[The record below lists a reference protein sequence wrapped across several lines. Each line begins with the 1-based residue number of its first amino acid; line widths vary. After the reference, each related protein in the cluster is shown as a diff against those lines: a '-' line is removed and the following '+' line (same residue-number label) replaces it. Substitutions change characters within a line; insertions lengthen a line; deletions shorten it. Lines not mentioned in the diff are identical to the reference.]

1 MPCLPSIAKKL
12 RRSKSSRKEENDF
25 YFKLEPQLSRETLV
39 LSSLPPEDSFR
50 NVYEWLEAQNSPAP
64 YRPCAC
70 CQDSPDCH
78 YACVDITRRL
88 ITFSPQSRR
97 FSADI
102 IHSRSNSYLSQDTP
116 RTTFSPRPSYGTNMT
131 SYGSDRTHY
140 ASEEDKVSEIYYD
153 NPDTP
158 VGNHYPERMHRT
170 RSSSDESDNT
180 EYIYLDF
187 QRKSPQFDSW
197 QVTRKPSLSPVR
209 SAFV

>member
-1 MPCLPSIAKKL
+1 MPCLPSIRKKL
-12 RRSKSSRKEENDF
+12 VRSKTPRQEENDF
-25 YFKLEPQLSRETLV
+25 YFKLEPLVSQERLV
-39 LSSLPPEDSFR
+39 LSDLPSEDSFR
-50 NVYEWLEAQNSPAP
+50 NVFDWLESQNSPAP

-70 CQDSPDCH
+70 CRDSPDCH

-102 IHSRSNSYLSQDTP
+102 SHSRSTSYLSQDTNW
-116 RTTFSPRPSYGTNMT
+116 TAFNPRPIYAPARMSL
-131 SYGSDRTHY
+131 GSDRTNY
-140 ASEEDKVSEIYYD
+140 TSEDDSFTQTYYS
-153 NPDTP
+153 NPDSP
-158 VGNHYPERMHRT
+158 VGNPHPERMNRT

-187 QRKSPQFDSW
+187 QRKSPQVDSW
-197 QVTRKPSLSPVR
+197 QVTRKPTTSPVR